1 MTRPR
6 IYIGSLIR
14 TCKGVVGVI
23 CRFNKKDELYTVLWS
38 NGMRRGENVIYDK
51 KTVDYMLN
59 NGSWNQIVT
68 GGKLC

>member
-1 MTRPR
+1 M
-6 IYIGSLIR
+6 
-14 TCKGVVGVI
+14 VGVI